1 MPELMR
7 MADEIGPERILH
19 LYDPAAGMKAVV
31 VVDTTVFGRAAGG
44 TRMLPD
50 ITTEEIVWLA
60 RAMTYKYAT
69 FGFPAGGAKAGI
81 WAAPGIHGEPR
92 DAILRAFGNAVKPL
106 FAAGVVGLG
115 ADMGTDARDT
125 AIFREAAGLP
135 SRGSSLAREEK
146 DGEPIEHHA
155 TGYGVVVAAEAACEF
170 AGMALE
176 GATVAIE
183 GFGKVGGGVA
193 RYMAEAGARVV
204 AISNIDGA
212 IYNNEEGLDVQKL
225 LEARKKSGDRAV
237 QEYEAAQHID
247 RAAIY
252 SLPVD
257 ILVPGARPYV
267 IEKNNVSQVRA
278 KVISSIANIPITDEA
293 EEMLFQRGIYSVP
306 DFISNIGGVVLG
318 VVSAVGGTADDVF
331 KSLRELVRPVTLE
344 ILASARKE
352 GMSPRTLAVRR
363 VRDKVLK
370 ARTEKK
376 AEISDAERLELY
388 RQRLKI

>member
-1 MPELMR
+1 MTELMETV
-7 MADEIGPERILH
+7 DEIGPERILH
-19 LYDPAAGMKAVV
+19 VYDPAVGMKAVV

-50 ITTEEIVWLA
+50 ITTEEVVWLA
-60 RAMTYKYAT
+60 RAMTYKYAM
-69 FGFPAGGAKAGI
+69 FDFPTGGAKAGI
-81 WAAPGIHGEPR
+81 WADPNIRGAQRE
-92 DAILRAFGNAVKPL
+92 AILRAFGNAVKPL

-135 SRGSSLAREEK
+135 SRGASLALQEK

-155 TGYGVVVAAEAACEF
+155 TGYGVVVAAKAACEF
-170 AGMALE
+170 GGIELR

-193 RYMAEAGARVV
+193 RYMAEEGANVI
-204 AISNIDGA
+204 AISTVNGA
-212 IYNNEEGLDVQKL
+212 AYNRDGLDIRAL
-225 LEARKKSGDRAV
+225 LDVRKKSGDRAV
-237 QEYEAAQHID
+237 DEYEAAEHID
-247 RAAIY
+247 RGAIY

-267 IEKNNVSQVRA
+267 INRDNVSRVQA

-293 EEMLFQRGIYSVP
+293 EEILFQRGIYSVP

-318 VVSAVGGTADDVF
+318 VCSAVGGEVDDVF
-331 KSLRELVRPVTLE
+331 RCLRELVGPVTGD
-344 ILASARKE
+344 ILADARKE
-352 GMSPRTLAVRR
+352 GISPRGVAVRR
-363 VRDKVLK
+363 IREKVLR

-376 AEISDAERLELY
+376 AAMPDDERLRIY
-388 RQRLKI
+388 RERLNM